1 MAHQNIVSVADFLR
15 YRAVELMKNGEPKE
29 LISRILGVSR
39 VSLNKWWNRH
49 LDGESLKRKP
59 NPGRPRRLTDQQLV
73 KLAGLLSEGPLAHG
87 WENNLWTSLRVREL
101 IKAHFEVEFCRSQ
114 VWHILTDHLGW
125 TARRPVL
132 QDKKRSEP
140 AIDRWKRV
148 IFPRINREAVE
159 RDEFLVF
166 IDETGFMM
174 TSTIRKTFAPPGK
187 APVNKISDPH
197 GRISVIGAIC
207 VPPDRRHLTWHHSML
222 DDNTNFRGPSIVEFL
237 KQLVGRLP
245 GPFTIIWDS
254 IIIHWCNAAAKYLSQ
269 VPHVKS
275 ESFPP
280 YAPELN
286 PVDRAWFYIKYD
298 RLPNFC
304 PPNLTA
310 LRPAVQ
316 KELQRLK
323 RSQRLLR
330 SFIRHSALP
339 LVV

>member
-1 MAHQNIVSVADFLR
+1 MAHQDIIADFLR

-39 VSLNKWWNRH
+39 NSLNKWWDRH
-49 LDGESLKRKP
+49 LNGESLERKP
-59 NPGRPRRLTDQQLV
+59 HPGRRRRLTNQQLGE
-73 KLAGLLSEGPLAHG
+73 LAELLSKGSLAHG

-101 IKAHFEVEFCRSQ
+101 IKAHFGVDFCRSQ
-114 VWHILTDHLGW
+114 VWHILTDYLGW

-148 IFPRINREAVE
+148 VFPRLD
-159 RDEFLVF
+159 RDAIKRGASLVF
-166 IDETGFMM
+166 VDETGFRM
-174 TSTIRKTFAPPGK
+174 TSVVRRTFAAPGTT
-187 APVNKISDPH
+187 PVNRVSDPH

-207 VPPDRRHLTWHHSML
+207 VPADRRYLTWHHYML
-222 DDNTNFRGPSIVEFL
+222 DDNINFRGPSIVDFL
-237 KQLVGRLP
+237 KRLVATVP
-245 GPFTIIWDS
+245 GPFTIVWDS
-254 IIIHWCNAAAKYLSQ
+254 IIIHWSNVAAEYLSQ

-275 ESFPP
+275 ELFPP

-304 PPNLTA
+304 PANLGV
-310 LRPAVQ
+310 LRPTL
-316 KELQRLK
+316 KRELQRLQ

-330 SFIRHSALP
+330 SFIRYSDLP